1 MLTSTATLRNGL
13 ILAAFGLLTT
23 AGIATTYHNTKDAI
37 AEQERLAQARAL
49 LEIMPADN
57 HDNDMLQDTIKLT
70 DFHSLGLRSQ
80 QAGHLA
86 KQGGESV
93 AILLP
98 VTARDGYSGD
108 IHLLVGIRAN
118 GDIAGVR
125 VVQHNETPGL
135 GDKVELK
142 KSNWIRSF
150 DNTSLNNPNLDAWTI
165 KKDGG
170 HFDTFTGAT
179 ITPRA
184 VTKAVKNAL
193 LYFAEHRAELLNE
206 EQNQ

>member
-1 MLTSTATLRNGL
+1 MMTSTATLRNGL

-23 AGIATTYHNTKDAI
+23 AGIATTYQNTKDAI

-49 LEIMPADN
+49 LEIMPEDTHN
-57 HDNDMLQDTIKLT
+57 NDMLQDVIALV
-70 DFHSLGLRSQ
+70 DSQALGLRSQ
-80 QAGHLA
+80 QTAHLA
-86 KQGGESV
+86 KIDDATV
-93 AILLP
+93 AVLLP

-108 IHLLVGIRAN
+108 IQLLVGIRAD
-118 GDIAGVR
+118 GQIAGVR

-142 KSNWIRSF
+142 KSKWILSF
-150 DNTSLNNPNLDAWTI
+150 NDTSLDSPSSEAWTV

-170 HFDTFTGAT
+170 HFDSFTGAT

-193 LYFAEHRAELLNE
+193 VYFADHRDQLINDEHAL
-206 EQNQ
+206 

>member
-1 MLTSTATLRNGL
+1 MMTSTATLRNGL

-23 AGIATTYHNTKDAI
+23 AGIATTYQNTKDAI

-49 LEIMPADN
+49 LEIMPEDTHN
-57 HDNDMLQDTIKLT
+57 NDMLQDVVALV
-70 DFHSLGLRSQ
+70 DSQALGLRSKQ
-80 QAGHLA
+80 TAHLA
-86 KQGGESV
+86 KIDNATV
-93 AILLP
+93 AVLLP

-108 IHLLVGIRAN
+108 IQLLVGIRSD
-118 GDIAGVR
+118 GQIAGVR

-142 KSNWIRSF
+142 KSKWILSF
-150 DNTSLNNPNLDAWTI
+150 NNTSLNNPSLEAWTV

-170 HFDTFTGAT
+170 HFDSFTGAT

-193 LYFAEHRAELLNE
+193 VYFAEHRDQLINDEHAL
-206 EQNQ
+206 